1 MLVTRSW
8 IAAGLLVA
16 SALIPHVA
24 LAQITT
30 GTVTGNVKDPSGAV
44 IPGATVVLTS
54 EARGTQYA
62 PTVTNANGDYVFPN
76 VTADTYTIEVTLEG
90 FKTVKR
96 SGIAV
101 SGGDRV
107 GIPPLVLEPGALA
120 ETITVVA
127 SSPLVQTQSGE
138 RSYAVSSKQIENLPF
153 ARNNFT
159 SLTAFTPGV
168 VQTGAS
174 AGGTRLG
181 GAGQN
186 NIMMDGI
193 SAMDTGNNGQMLNMN
208 VDAIGEVKILTQGYQ
223 AEYGRSSGLQITA
236 VTKSGTNRFRGSG
249 YDIQTNSD
257 WDSNSWVNIK
267 NGDPKIKTST
277 KTLGYTIGGPVGKP
291 GGNNKLFFFY
301 SHEYRP
307 VTAAIN
313 GGNPIRIRVPTAL
326 ERAGDFSQTRD
337 NTGAIFNLIKDPLS
351 TQPCT
356 AANTAGCF
364 QDGGVLG
371 KIPQNRLYPIGQTIL
386 SRYPLPNVAQ
396 GPGQNYNYEV
406 PAPTTD
412 NLTQQPSIR
421 VDYQLTQKLR
431 ATGKYSGQRARK
443 LVTPGTIQGF
453 NDMQNPYPFITNYG
467 ATVDYQINNSTFLEG
482 TYGFIRNQLA
492 GGGSIGSP
500 GGSPALPGGIFVNE
514 SSNRLT
520 SLPGFPL
527 LYPGAGDVDPRSYAY
542 GVLTDLGPVW
552 FDGSRINLPPVF
564 AWGSRIVPT
573 QTGTAGTGDL
583 PGPPNQLYPGF
594 LNINRTQ
601 DVAISL
607 TKVWGSHTSKAGFYN
622 NHSFKAQNTGAGG
635 VPNLGFQGYV
645 NFGND
650 TNNALDTGFG
660 FSNAAVGVFTQYL
673 QQSKLI
679 EGSMI
684 YNNTEFYLQ
693 DNWKANS
700 RLTLDYGLR
709 FTHQQPQ
716 HDQFL
721 QMSNFFAGEWR
732 LGAAPL
738 LYLPGCSNGAIV
750 CSGNARN
757 AVDPRTGQIVTAP
770 GAANSAALIG
780 TVVPNSGNLTN
791 GVHQAGDGI
800 ADTSYVWPAMVVA
813 PRFGAAYDLTGDQRF
828 VLRGGGG
835 LFFDRPDGNT
845 VFSIPGNPPISTA
858 QDLRNGQLSTLG
870 TGLSS
875 TGVPS
880 MITFQYDAG
889 IPSSWQWQGGVQIG
903 LPWATMVDV
912 SYVGNHGFN
921 RLRQF
926 QGGANGSVDLNAIDI
941 GAAYLP
947 QNQDPTLGASTVP
960 GASAYTANLLR
971 AFRGFSN
978 INEQQTRYWDEY
990 HGLQFSMNRRF
1001 TNGLAFGTNY
1011 NLGLSFKGNTG
1022 LLLRLQHAAD
1032 GTISVRPDQAQYEQL
1047 NENLALQRHVIKS
1060 FAVWNI
1066 PSAPAKWG
1074 QVAGAILS
1082 DWQLSGVLTAGSAFQ
1097 PGAIQANG
1105 AAQANCALTNA
1116 PAGSG
1121 CANGRYDITYTYQNN
1136 GTNTNLTGSPD
1147 YPAKI
1152 VYLGDPGSGCSSDQY
1167 RQFNAAAVTGPTYG
1181 SVGLESGRYLLGGCP
1196 DHTIDMSIARN
1207 IRLGGQRTLQFRFDV
1222 FNVFNAVI
1230 YNDRNSTVIYRSP
1243 TDKTIVNS
1251 QFLPDGSVDPNRLTP
1266 RNAGFGAATR
1276 AQPLRNS
1283 QLQIRFGF

>member
-1 MLVTRSW
+1 MVRRVLLAATHLML
-8 IAAGLLVA
+8 
-16 SALIPHVA
+16 ALILLSSPAH
-24 LAQITT
+24 AQITT
-30 GTVTGNVKDPSGAV
+30 GTVSGTVKDAQGGV
-44 IPGATVVLTS
+44 IPGATVVLIS
-54 EARGTQYA
+54 ETRGTKSA
-62 PTVTNANGDYVFPN
+62 PAVTNEAGDYVFPN
-76 VTADTYTIEVTLEG
+76 VTADTYTVEVTLEA
-90 FKTVKR
+90 FKTVR
-96 SGIAV
+96 RGGIAV

-107 GIPPLVLEPGALA
+107 GMPLITLEAGTLA
-120 ETITVVA
+120 ETVTVVGQ
-127 SSPLVQTQSGE
+127 SPLVQTQSGE
-138 RSYAVSSKQIENLPF
+138 RSYAVSAKQIETLPF

-168 VQTGAS
+168 VQIGAS
-174 AGGTRLG
+174 AGGTRIG

-208 VDAIGEVKILTQGYQ
+208 VDSIGEVKILTQGYQ
-223 AEYGRSSGLQITA
+223 AEFGRSSGLQITA
-236 VTKSGTNRFRGSG
+236 VTKGGSNQFRGSA

-257 WDSNSWVNIK
+257 WDSNSWVNMK
-267 NGDPKIKTST
+267 NGDPKPSQST
-277 KTLGYTIGGPVGKP
+277 KTLGYSIGGPIGKP

-313 GGNPIRIRVPTAL
+313 GGNPIRIRVPTAA

-351 TQPCT
+351 SLPCT
-356 AANTAGCF
+356 ATSTAGCF

-371 KIPQNRLYPIGQTIL
+371 KIPANRLYPVGQSIL
-386 SRYPLPNVAQ
+386 SRYPLPNVTQ
-396 GPGQNYNYEV
+396 LPGQNYNYEQ
-406 PAPTTD
+406 AAATTD
-412 NLTQQPSIR
+412 NLTQQPAIR
-421 VDYQLTQKLR
+421 VDYQLSTKLR
-431 ATGKYSGQRARK
+431 FTGKYSGQRARK
-443 LVTPGTIQGF
+443 LITTGTIPGF

-492 GGGSIGSP
+492 GGGSIGSV
-500 GGSPALPGGIFVNE
+500 GGSPALPGGIFVND

-527 LYPGAGDVDPRSYAY
+527 LYPNAGVVDPRYYAF
-542 GVLTDLGPVW
+542 GVLNDLNPVW
-552 FDGSRINLPPVF
+552 WDGTKINLPPAF
-564 AWGSRIVPT
+564 AWGTRIVPT
-573 QTGTAGTGDL
+573 QGGTNGIGDL
-583 PGPPNQLYPGF
+583 PGPPNQLFPGF

-607 TKVWGSHTSKAGFYN
+607 TKVWGPHTSKAGFYN

-635 VPNLGFQGYV
+635 VPGLGFQGFV

-650 TNNALDTGFG
+650 SNNALDTGFG
-660 FSNAAVGVFTQYL
+660 FANAAVGVFTQYL

-693 DNWKANS
+693 DNWRVNG
-700 RLTLDYGLR
+700 RLTFDYGLR

-716 HDQFL
+716 YDQFL
-721 QMSNFFAGEWR
+721 QMSNFFPEQWSASQ
-732 LGAAPL
+732 APL
-738 LYLPGCSNGAIV
+738 LYLSGCSNGAVV

-757 AVDPRTGQIVTAP
+757 AVDPRTGAIVTAP

-780 TVVPNSGNLTN
+780 TVVPNTGNITN
-791 GVHQAGDGI
+791 GVLQAGNGI
-800 ADTSYVWPAMVVA
+800 ADTSYVWPKLAVA
-813 PRFGAAYDLTGDQRF
+813 PRFGAAYDLTGNQSV

-870 TGLSS
+870 TGLASV
-875 TGVPS
+875 GVPS
-880 MITFQYDAG
+880 MITFQYNAQ
-889 IPSSWQWQGGVQIG
+889 IPSSWQWQGGVQIA
-903 LPWATMVDV
+903 LPWSAMVDV
-912 SYVGNHGFN
+912 SYIGNHGFN
-921 RLRQF
+921 RLRAF
-926 QGGANGSVDLNAIDI
+926 QGGAGGAVDLNAVDI

-947 QNQDPTLGASTVP
+947 KNQDPTLGPSAVP
-960 GASAYTANLLR
+960 GASAYTSNLLR
-971 AFRGFSN
+971 AFQGYGN
-978 INEQQTRYWDEY
+978 INDQETRFWDTY
-990 HGLQFSMNRRF
+990 HGLQMSINRRF
-1001 TNGLAFGTNY
+1001 QNGFAFGTNY
-1011 NLGLSFKGNTG
+1011 NLGLSLKGNTG
-1022 LLLRLQHAAD
+1022 LQLRIQHAAD
-1032 GTISVRPDQAQYEQL
+1032 GTISIRSDQAQYEAM
-1047 NENLALQRHVIKS
+1047 NEDLALQRHVIKS
-1060 FAVWNI
+1060 FAVWDI
-1066 PSAPAKWG
+1066 PGPSRLG
-1074 QVAGAILS
+1074 SVVNTLLR
-1082 DWQLSGVLTAGSAFQ
+1082 DWQLSGVLTAGSAYQ

-1116 PAGSG
+1116 AAGSG

-1147 YPAKI
+1147 YAAKI
-1152 VYLGDPGSGCSSDQY
+1152 KYVGDPGSGCSSNQY
-1167 RQFNAAAVTGPTYG
+1167 QQFNPASVTGPTYG

-1196 DHTIDMSIARN
+1196 DHTVDMSIARN
-1207 IRLGGQRTLQFRFDV
+1207 IRLGGNRNFQFRLDV
-1222 FNVFNAVI
+1222 FNVFNTVI
-1230 YNDRNSTVIYRSP
+1230 YNNRNSNVIYRSP
-1243 TDKTIVNS
+1243 TDLTVVNS
-1251 QFLPDGSVDPNRLTP
+1251 QYLPDGTLDPNRLTP
-1266 RNAGFGAATR
+1266 KTAGFGAATS
-1276 AQPLRNS
+1276 AQPMRNM

>member
-1 MLVTRSW
+1 MLRRMLFVGTS
-8 IAAGLLVA
+8 
-16 SALIPHVA
+16 LIIVFLSVSSPV

-30 GTVTGNVKDPSGAV
+30 GTVTGTVRDAQGGV
-44 IPGATVVLTS
+44 IPGATVVLIS
-54 EARGTQYA
+54 ETRGTKSA
-62 PTVTNANGDYVFPN
+62 PAITNESGTYVFPN
-76 VTADTYTIEVTLEG
+76 VTADTYTVEITLEA
-90 FKTVKR
+90 FKTAR
-96 SGIAV
+96 RGGIAV

-107 GIPPLVLEPGALA
+107 GLPPVTLETGTLN
-120 ETITVVA
+120 ETVTVVA
-127 SSPLVQTQSGE
+127 QSPLVQTQSGE
-138 RSYAVSSKQIENLPF
+138 RSYAVTSKQIDNLPF

-159 SLTAFTPGV
+159 TLTAFTPGV

-174 AGGTRLG
+174 AGATRLG

-236 VTKSGTNRFRGSG
+236 VTKSGTNRFRGSA

-257 WDSNSWVNIK
+257 WDANSWVNEK
-267 NGDPKIKTST
+267 NGDPKPKQST

-313 GGNPIRIRVPTAL
+313 NGNPIRIRVPTAA

-337 NTGAIFNLIKDPLS
+337 NTGALFNLIKDPLS
-351 TQPCT
+351 TLPCT
-356 AANTAGCF
+356 AASTGGCF

-371 KIPQNRLYPIGQTIL
+371 KIPANRLYPIGQAIL
-386 SRYPLPNVAQ
+386 NRYPLPNVTQ
-396 GPGQNYNYEV
+396 TPGLNYNYQV
-406 PAPTTD
+406 DAPTTD

-421 VDYQLTQKLR
+421 IDYQMSQKLR
-431 ATGKYSGQRARK
+431 VTGKYSGQRARK
-443 LVTPGTIQGF
+443 LITPGALQGF
-453 NDMQNPYPFITNYG
+453 SDVQNPYPFITNYG
-467 ATVDYQINNSTFLEG
+467 ATVDYQLNNSTFLEG

-492 GGGSIGSP
+492 GGGSIG
-500 GGSPALPGGIFVNE
+500 GILTGGILVNDTA
-514 SSNRLT
+514 NRLG

-527 LYPGAGDVDPRSYAY
+527 LYPNAGVVDSRYYAY
-542 GVLTDLGPVW
+542 TVLNDLNPGW
-552 FDGSRINLPPVF
+552 FDGTRINLPPAF

-583 PGPPNQLYPGF
+583 PGPPNQLFPGF

-601 DVAISL
+601 DVALSL

-660 FSNAAVGVFTQYL
+660 FSNAATGVFTQYL
-673 QQSKLI
+673 QQSSLI

-693 DNWKANS
+693 DNWKVNG
-700 RLTLDYGLR
+700 RMTLDYGLR

-716 HDQFL
+716 YDQFL
-721 QMSNFFAGEWR
+721 QMSNFFPNQWS
-732 LGAAPL
+732 LGSAPL
-738 LYLPGCSNGAIV
+738 LYVAGCSNGAIV

-757 AVDPRTGQIVTAP
+757 AVDPRNGQIVSAP

-780 TVVPNSGNLTN
+780 TVVPGTGNLN
-791 GVHQAGDGI
+791 DGILKAGDGI
-800 ADTSYVWPAMVVA
+800 ADTSYVWPKLVVA
-813 PRFGAAYDLTGDQRF
+813 PRFGMAYDLTGNQTF
-828 VLRGGGG
+828 VLRAGGG

-845 VFSIPGNPPISTA
+845 VFSIPGNPPISTS
-858 QDLRNGQLSTLG
+858 QDLRNGQLQTLG

-875 TGVPS
+875 VGVPAL
-880 MITFQYDAG
+880 ITFQYDAQ
-889 IPSSWQWQGGVQIG
+889 IPSSWQWQGGVQMA
-903 LPWATMVDV
+903 LPWNAALDV
-912 SYVGNHGFN
+912 SYVGSHGFN
-921 RLRQF
+921 RLRAF
-926 QGGANGSVDLNAIDI
+926 QGGSGGSVDLNAIDI

-947 QNQDPTLGASTVP
+947 QNQDPTLGTSSVP

-971 AFRGFSN
+971 AFRGLSN
-978 INEQQTRYWDEY
+978 VNDQETRYWDEY
-990 HGLQFSMNRRF
+990 HGLQFSLNRRF
-1001 TNGLAFGTNY
+1001 TNGLAFGANY

-1022 LLLRLQHAAD
+1022 LQIRLQHAAD
-1032 GTISVRPDQAQYEQL
+1032 GTISVRQDQAQYEQL
-1047 NENLALQRHVIKS
+1047 NENLAMQRHVIKS

-1066 PSAPAKWG
+1066 PGPSHANS
-1074 QVAGAILS
+1074 VVRNILS
-1082 DWQLSGVLTAGSAFQ
+1082 DWQLSSVLTAGSAYQ

-1105 AAQANCALTNA
+1105 AAQGNCTLINA
-1116 PAGSG
+1116 AAGSG

-1147 YPAKI
+1147 YAAK
-1152 VYLGDPGSGCSSDQY
+1152 VRYVGDPGSGCSSNQY
-1167 RQFNAAAVTGPTYG
+1167 QQFNPAAVTGPTYG
-1181 SVGLESGRYLLGGCP
+1181 SVGLESGRYVLGGCA
-1196 DHTIDMSIARN
+1196 DHTVDMAIARN
-1207 IRLGGQRTLQFRFDV
+1207 IRLGGNRQLQFRLDV
-1222 FNVFNAVI
+1222 FNVFNTVI
-1230 YNDRNSTVIYRSP
+1230 YNNRNSNVIYRSP
-1243 TDKTIVNS
+1243 TDLTIANS
-1251 QFLPDGSVDPNRLTP
+1251 QYLPDGTLDPNRLTP
-1266 RNAGFGAATR
+1266 RNAGFGAATS
-1276 AQPLRNS
+1276 AQPLRNL
-1283 QLQIRFGF
+1283 QLQIRLGF